1 MIKLLSLLI
10 IAMMIVHL
18 IRPLGLP
25 GLRRRGDFW
34 KIALVALAAMSLTVI
49 LRPGGI

>member
-1 MIKLLSLLI
+1 MTKVLSFVI

-25 GLRRRGDFW
+25 GLKRRGDFW
-34 KIALVALAAMSLTVI
+34 KIALAALAAISLTVV
-49 LRPGGI
+49 LRPGG